1 MLDILTKEVTKYMK
15 RIADKSLI
23 MYRYIHQRCSIKKGL
38 LKISQNS
45 QEINCAKASVFVFC
59 FNFIEKETLAL
70 MFSLG
75 FCGIF
80 KNAYFEEHLRMA
92 ASVCISE
99 ASLESCQTFTLEI
112 FSQNS

>member
-1 MLDILTKEVTKYMK
+1 MNSRQIL
-15 RIADKSLI
+15 
-23 MYRYIHQRCSIKKGL
+23 MYRCIHQMCSIKKGL

-45 QEINCAKASVFVFC
+45 QEISCAKVSVFFFC

-70 MFSLG
+70 MFSCG
-75 FCGIF
+75 FCEIF
-80 KNAYFEEHLRMA
+80 KNTYFEEHLRMA

-99 ASLESCQTFTLEI
+99 TSLESCQTFTLEI